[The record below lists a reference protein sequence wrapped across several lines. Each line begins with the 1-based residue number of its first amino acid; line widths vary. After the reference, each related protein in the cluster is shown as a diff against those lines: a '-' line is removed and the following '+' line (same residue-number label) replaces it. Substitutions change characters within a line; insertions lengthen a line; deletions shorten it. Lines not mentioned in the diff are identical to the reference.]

1 MKKQLF
7 LLATIPM
14 ILLSS
19 CGTSTQIVDYN
30 HYLLAAKNADVE
42 AEKVTLTKKTVDG
55 AGKIFYKDNTYT
67 FTLHEEYDLIDDKF
81 VRDFSTEKYECENQ
95 DVFNSISIY
104 VALMLISK
112 ASACGG
118 DNKYLYTLNPLSVT
132 TKDQKMT
139 FDKYGYMTSYKISDD
154 KGTDYTLNAAY
165 TYQA

>member
-67 FTLHEEYDLIDDKF
+67 FTLHEEYDLNATYMLMELNTSW
-81 VRDFSTEKYECENQ
+81 FSHSYFSVEKSRTN
-95 DVFNSISIY
+95 
-104 VALMLISK
+104 
-112 ASACGG
+112 
-118 DNKYLYTLNPLSVT
+118 LSS
-132 TKDQKMT
+132 MR
-139 FDKYGYMTSYKISDD
+139 SYSSWRVKV
-154 KGTDYTLNAAY
+154 
-165 TYQA
+165 

>member
-7 LLATIPM
+7 LLSIIPM

-19 CGTSTQIVDYN
+19 CGSSTQIADYN
-30 HYLLAAKNADVE
+30 HYLVAAKNADVE

-55 AGKIFYKDNTYT
+55 NGKIFYKDNTYT
-67 FTLHEEYDLIDDKF
+67 FTLHEEYNLIDGKF
-81 VRDFSTEKYECENQ
+81 VSDISTAKYECENQ

-104 VALMLISK
+104 VTLMLISK

-118 DNKYLYTLNPLSVT
+118 DNKYLYTINPLSVT
-132 TKDQKMT
+132 AKGQKMT
-139 FDKYGYMTSYKISDD
+139 FDKYGYMTTYNISDD
-154 KGTDYTLNAAY
+154 NGTDYTLNAAY